1 MGGFLML
8 LYVSKNNIV
17 KIIERKNVIND
28 YIILSLYLD
37 YLKQILYNILI

>member
-1 MGGFLML
+1 ML